1 MNSLSWDAALLN
13 ISVGG
18 YSRRI
23 DWDNPNFYIYNP
35 GWNHHPLD
43 LNKMKLF
50 QCDRAACDDP
60 ERYHPT
66 DGDKHAEDW
75 IPTIPPQIENT
86 MINETKTI
94 RLGKYFLKP
103 LDDESY
109 WFESFNG
116 EGTGINKK
124 YLSDII
130 ESYFKDTINKYFKS
144 VM

>member
-1 MNSLSWDAALLN
+1 MNNLAWDAALLN

-66 DGDKHAEDW
+66 EGDKHADDW
-75 IPTIPPQIENT
+75 ISTMPPENKEGKISHLEDCIKSAEPTDLPYLAWLHAKLRKIK
-86 MINETKTI
+86 NE
-94 RLGKYFLKP
+94 
-103 LDDESY
+103 
-109 WFESFNG
+109 
-116 EGTGINKK
+116 
-124 YLSDII
+124 
-130 ESYFKDTINKYFKS
+130 
-144 VM
+144 